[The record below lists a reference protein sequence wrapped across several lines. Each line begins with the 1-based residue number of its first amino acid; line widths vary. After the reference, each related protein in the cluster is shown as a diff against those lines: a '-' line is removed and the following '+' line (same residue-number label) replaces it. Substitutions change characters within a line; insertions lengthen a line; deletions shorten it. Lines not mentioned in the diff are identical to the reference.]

1 MFSND
6 YKKFTFMD
14 ISILTQKTALNSL
27 IQIQKNGIFIPLK
40 LFPIHIVNHFTF
52 KKLLPFIYKNQFS
65 NP

>member
-1 MFSND
+1 
-6 YKKFTFMD
+6 MD
-14 ISILTQKTALNSL
+14 ISIPTQKTALNTL